1 MQAQDLISNLNL
13 IAEKLFKSVEG
24 QVYELLDKILI
35 ITPEIL
41 KEEPLKN
48 IFFENKIN
56 GITIIANALILF
68 YLIYYSF
75 TQLLS
80 LYNGNKAENI
90 YSFVIKLIIVSV
102 LVNNSYF
109 ICEQILNIFS
119 TFTGTITLFTNEL
132 SGKDISFVTLKE
144 NILSIKNFMKNDLLS
159 LDGIIKGIISFGAV
173 SILINFSIRYVTI
186 IFLLI
191 ISPISFVTMSSDLTS
206 GIFKTWGKIFVTSL
220 ITQVIVKIIIFIP
233 IMYKDVD
240 SLMYKIILVGSIY
253 MLYNINNFTREIL
266 TKITTETSKY
276 NIFKDR

>member
-1 MQAQDLISNLNL
+1 MQVQDLLSNLNL
-13 IAEKLFKSVEG
+13 ISEKLFKSVEG

-35 ITPEIL
+35 ITPGIL

-56 GITIIANALILF
+56 GIIIIANSLIFF

-80 LYNGNKAENI
+80 LYNGNKSENI
-90 YSFVIKLIIVSV
+90 YSFIIKLIIVSV
-102 LVNNSYF
+102 LINNSYF
-109 ICEQILNIFS
+109 ICEQILNIFA
-119 TFTGTITLFTNEL
+119 TFTDSITLFTKEL
-132 SGKDISFVTLKE
+132 SGKEISFISLKE
-144 NILSIKNFMKNDLLS
+144 NILSIRNFMKNDLLS
-159 LDGIIKGIISFGAV
+159 LDGIIKGVISFGAV

-191 ISPISFVTMSSDLTS
+191 ISPIAFVTMSSELTN
-206 GIFKTWGKIFVTSL
+206 GIFKAWGKIFVTNL
-220 ITQVIVKIIIFIP
+220 ITQVIVKLIIFIP
-233 IMYKDVD
+233 IMYKDIN

-266 TKITTETSKY
+266 SKITTETSKY

>member
-220 ITQVIVKIIIFIP
+220 ITQVIVKIIILKIS
-233 IMYKDVD
+233 IMLLRIKC
-240 SLMYKIILVGSIY
+240 L
-253 MLYNINNFTREIL
+253 N
-266 TKITTETSKY
+266 
-276 NIFKDR
+276 